1 MNVMEHCLNTLIA
14 NQLRCE
20 RKLLA
25 LRDSLDIKFIWIV
38 STMIAFGSAL
48 LWAMAKGFH
57 WLG

>member
-1 MNVMEHCLNTLIA
+1 MEHGLNTLIA